1 MDDGTEEREGEEIMP
16 KVRVNTEQIRAEV
29 AKTQAQNKQQYKRL
43 ADAIDKSDTYGKV
56 QAALTLDKHLKGKGK
71 KRKIEDGEGRVHYQ
85 WFA

>member
-1 MDDGTEEREGEEIMP
+1 MMP

-71 KRKIEDGEGRVHYQ
+71 KRKIEDNEGRVHYQ
-85 WFA
+85 WFAQRKR